1 MDIMWRPSGGG
12 QSPNER
18 GKDTSSTAE
27 QQRPQSIES
36 NAQKPSRG
44 NNRPRRGGKAT
55 AVGVVIIAVLA
66 LAAGFYMMFS
76 SSLSSTIDSSRYQAV
91 FLSNGQVYFGKLE
104 AVNRDY
110 MKLTDI
116 YYLQSQQSATD
127 VGNNSDNPQDSSDGN
142 VQLIKLGEEI
152 HGPEDEMIVAKE
164 HLLFFENLR
173 QDGNVTRS
181 INQHKNS
188 R

>member
-1 MDIMWRPSGGG
+1 MDMMWRPSAGG

-18 GKDTSSTAE
+18 DQESAAT
-27 QQRPQSIES
+27 QQRPQPASD
-36 NAQKPSRG
+36 NPQKLQKRSHK
-44 NNRPRRGGKAT
+44 PRRGGRAPL
-55 AVGVVIIAVLA
+55 VGIVAVVIVV
-66 LAAGFYMMFS
+66 AAMACYMIFGG
-76 SSLSSTIDSSRYQAV
+76 SLSGSIDSSRYQAV

-104 AVNRDY
+104 NVNKDY
-110 MKLTDI
+110 MRLKDI

-127 VGNNSDNPQDSSDGN
+127 VGNSDNPQDSTDGN

-152 HGPEDEMIVAKE
+152 HGPEDEMIVSKE

>member
-1 MDIMWRPSGGG
+1 
-12 QSPNER
+12 
-18 GKDTSSTAE
+18 
-27 QQRPQSIES
+27 
-36 NAQKPSRG
+36 
-44 NNRPRRGGKAT
+44 
-55 AVGVVIIAVLA
+55 
-66 LAAGFYMMFS
+66 
-76 SSLSSTIDSSRYQAV
+76 

-104 AVNRDY
+104 AVNKDY
-110 MKLTDI
+110 MRLTDI

-127 VGNNSDNPQDSSDGN
+127 VGSSDNPQESTDGN

-152 HGPEDEMIVAKE
+152 HGPEDEMIVSKE

-181 INQHKNS
+181 INQHKNT

>member
-1 MDIMWRPSGGG
+1 MDMMWRPSAGG
-12 QSPNER
+12 QPSGEREQESPR
-18 GKDTSSTAE
+18 I
-27 QQRPQSIES
+27 QQKPQSTGDS
-36 NAQKPSRG
+36 SRKPSLKSGRQSR
-44 NNRPRRGGKAT
+44 NNGKT
-55 AVGVVIIAVLA
+55 ITISIVVVAVLA
-66 LAAGFYMMFS
+66 IAAAGYMMFS
-76 SSLSSTIDSSRYQAV
+76 SSLSSLIDSSKYQAV

-104 AVNRDY
+104 AVNKDY

-127 VGNNSDNPQDSSDGN
+127 VGNSDNPQDSTDGN